1 MGQVKREKAAKR
13 PESRHIVYFD
23 DLIIY
28 PLGGEINAKASH
40 ESLWKQVLRGTNEGR
55 RVQRKALDKIGSG

>member
-1 MGQVKREKAAKR
+1 MAKAVRSKNDQ
-13 PESRHIVYFD
+13 PDIIYFD

-55 RVQRKALDKIGSG
+55 RVQ